1 MRGSTT
7 LSAVTAALRDE
18 ESETDEQD
26 EAMDDDVCVK
36 INSHKHITL
45 FLLFSLQSEQIDADN
60 PKWQLFEAVT
70 SAGNG
75 SGPPLC
81 EPFWKLPSR
90 RIYPD
95 YYKEIKNP
103 VSLEQI
109 KRKLTNHAYGTVSE
123 VAGDLN
129 IMFEN
134 AKKYNIQTSKLY
146 KVLSLGGLK
155 ILLLW
160 LFAIQRIFL

>member
-1 MRGSTT
+1 M
-7 LSAVTAALRDE
+7 
-18 ESETDEQD
+18 
-26 EAMDDDVCVK
+26 C
-36 INSHKHITL
+36 
-45 FLLFSLQSEQIDADN
+45 FQSEQIDADN
-60 PKWQLFEAVT
+60 PKWQLFETVT

-109 KRKLTNHAYGTVSE
+109 KKKLTNHAYGTVSE

-146 KVLSLGGLK
+146 KVSSELRRSGN
-155 ILLLW
+155 LLL
-160 LFAIQRIFL
+160 